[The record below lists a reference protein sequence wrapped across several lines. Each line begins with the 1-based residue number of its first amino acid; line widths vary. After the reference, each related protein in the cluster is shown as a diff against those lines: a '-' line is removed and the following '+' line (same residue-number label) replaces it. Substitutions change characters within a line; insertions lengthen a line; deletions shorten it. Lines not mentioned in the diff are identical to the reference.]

1 MINSKPMPDL
11 IKFLAGQW
19 VVGAGIS
26 TLFAAFILLTDA
38 WGVGTLIRSDASP
51 ILSAAIFVGVGIALL
66 APLVVG
72 TAIFL
77 AGSSSDAPD

>member
-1 MINSKPMPDL
+1 MPDF
-11 IKFLAGQW
+11 IKFVVGQW
-19 VVGAGIS
+19 AVGAGIS
-26 TLFAAFILLTDA
+26 TLFAAFIIVTDA
-38 WGVGTLIRSDASP
+38 WGLGTLIRSDASP

-77 AGSSSDAPD
+77 AGSSANTRD